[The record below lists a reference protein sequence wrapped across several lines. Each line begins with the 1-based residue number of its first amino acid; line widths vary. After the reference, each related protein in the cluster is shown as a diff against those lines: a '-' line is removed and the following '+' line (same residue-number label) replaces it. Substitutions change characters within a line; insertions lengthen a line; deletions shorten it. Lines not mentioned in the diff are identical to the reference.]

1 MNPLNTSS
9 VQLVTCNQL
18 WPTTKRYANGDQSTP
33 NTIATL
39 MFQMFRKRSE
49 PSRIH
54 LLLNMPPRFWAA
66 FFLATLEGSNEI
78 TM

>member
-1 MNPLNTSS
+1 M
-9 VQLVTCNQL
+9 
-18 WPTTKRYANGDQSTP
+18 PTEDQSTP

-39 MFQMFRKRSE
+39 MFEMFRKRSE

-54 LLLNMPPRFWAA
+54 LLLNVPPGFWAA